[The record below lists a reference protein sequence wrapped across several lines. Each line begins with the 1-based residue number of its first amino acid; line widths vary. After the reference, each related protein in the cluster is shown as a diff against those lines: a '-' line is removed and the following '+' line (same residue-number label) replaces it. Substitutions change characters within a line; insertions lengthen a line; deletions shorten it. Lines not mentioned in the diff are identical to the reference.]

1 LSSQTLHDQVVARPT
16 PRHHAAPEWQ
26 AASMSGPTLL
36 VRTQL
41 TDAQLNALFAAA
53 RPHHTDTSFG
63 PIHERSLTWISAW
76 RTDQLVGYVN
86 VATDGGLH
94 AFLLDTTVHPTE
106 QRHGLGH
113 RLVRAAAQQAAQ
125 AGATWLHADYE
136 PHLDGF
142 YRSCGFDSTTAGLM
156 RLSPGLLAAT

>member
-1 LSSQTLHDQVVARPT
+1 
-16 PRHHAAPEWQ
+16 
-26 AASMSGPTLL
+26 MSEPTLL

-53 RPHHTDTSFG
+53 WPHHTTRTFG

-94 AFLLDTTVHPTE
+94 AFLVDTTVHPTE
-106 QRHGLGH
+106 QRHGLGQ
-113 RLVRAAAQQAAQ
+113 RLVRTAAQQAAQ
-125 AGATWLHADYE
+125 AGATWLHVDYE

-142 YRSCGFDSTTAGLM
+142 YRSCKFVSTTAGLM
-156 RLSPGLLAAT
+156 RLSSDLLAAT